1 MKKTVWIVMLLAAMT
16 LTACGADKTEAPAE
30 PAEEVAVVE
39 EVPAAK
45 EAVAEEV
52 VAEEVVE
59 EAPAEPTPLELAKTF
74 IDGDLALLVEALGE
88 PLDAAYE
95 TSCMG
100 DGDDGILTYDG
111 FTVYTYLDTDGTE
124 TILDVE

>member
-1 MKKTVWIVMLLAAMT
+1 MKKRVWIVMMLIAVLA
-16 LTACGADKTEAPAE
+16 LTACGTDKAEPAAEPAAEVVVTEE
-30 PAEEVAVVE
+30 PAEETPAE
-39 EVPAAK
+39 EVP
-45 EAVAEEV
+45 EEV
-52 VAEEVVE
+52 
-59 EAPAEPTPLELAKTF
+59 PAEPTPLELAKTF

-88 PLDAAYE
+88 PVESSYE

-124 TILDVE
+124 TVLDVE

>member
-1 MKKTVWIVMLLAAMT
+1 MKKTVWIVMMLIAALA

-30 PAEEVAVVE
+30 PAAEVLVEEAAIVEETVEIE
-39 EVPAAK
+39 EVPA
-45 EAVAEEV
+45 
-52 VAEEVVE
+52 VE
-59 EAPAEPTPLELAKTF
+59 ETPAEPTPLELAKTF
-74 IDGDLALLVEALGE
+74 IDGDLSALIEALGE
-88 PLDAAYE
+88 PVEASYE

-124 TILDVE
+124 TVLDVE

>member
-1 MKKTVWIVMLLAAMT
+1 MKKRVWIVMMLIAVLA

-30 PAEEVAVVE
+30 PAAEAVE
-39 EVPAAK
+39 EVQTESTPMELAEPFDSVPA
-45 EAVAEEV
+45 EQ
-52 VAEEVVE
+52 
-59 EAPAEPTPLELAKTF
+59 PEPTPLELAKTF
-74 IDGDLALLVEALGE
+74 IDGDLSALIEALGE
-88 PLDAAYE
+88 PVESSYE

-124 TILDVE
+124 TVLDVE